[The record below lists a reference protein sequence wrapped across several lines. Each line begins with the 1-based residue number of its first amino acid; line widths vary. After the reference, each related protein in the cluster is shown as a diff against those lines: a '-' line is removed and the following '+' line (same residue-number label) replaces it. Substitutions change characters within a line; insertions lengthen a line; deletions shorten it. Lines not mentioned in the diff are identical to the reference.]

1 MHCLTRLETLVQQN
15 SLLKALRLFV
25 ICALTLGGTLA
36 YGQTYTIPY
45 LPKYQVLTVVYAPPG
60 SASSVT
66 YSNSESSGSTES
78 ISTQT
83 TSSVSESI
91 EFGLQW
97 ETPWSGGSITDTI
110 STGWGTQNSNG
121 TSISIAS
128 TQGNSVA
135 TAGPVSSSLGV
146 NHDNDVIYI
155 LLNPV
160 VDTTAS
166 GPGTGTSVA
175 FSWAGLQYNSCDLTD
190 SQFSPNVYQGVGGCD
205 PNQYPFPD
213 IIGIPVW
220 CLKNPYYP
228 GQSCVQWLTYTSR
241 AWDAVAWGNGN
252 NSKLPLGP
260 MLTLQDYADILSA
273 DPFVTQTLVLPNQTA
288 DSYCHPSYGVNIDP
302 NDAETVPATPTSA
315 PPYGTWPAP
324 PQPPFCGAPNNGS
337 NVTSQRF
344 NAYDQVQ
351 YPQPGVNG
359 EPQTYSG
366 TLSYQQTTGI
376 SSSSQNTNSA
386 GNAFNISGW
395 GGFFGNGLST
405 GVDKTQQ
412 WTWQQTTATSQT
424 QGNTNTAS
432 YSITGPQA
440 SDNYQGPVTF
450 NVYQD
455 NVFGTFAFYS
465 DLQREQ
471 PPLQLSGLA
480 GAKLAPNG
488 LAISGSS
495 FLSPILVNVAT
506 NGTIG
511 SQLVAGTPYSFS
523 GTVTACNPPATCP
536 APDVQEIALTNNSPN
551 YMTMAAPAVTFSNPG
566 FQPIENNPNTYP
578 DGCSNQYLAAG
589 ATCLLFIEFA
599 PVLSDVPNPLANPN
613 PVYAS
618 LIAAGTEN
626 ITSYQNILVTST
638 GLEVTG
644 NAAPVS
650 TAGATMR
657 PATIQTASVPNL
669 YVFPM
674 LQSTT
679 AETQTF
685 TVTNLNSSAVTMSAS
700 STSRCPSSTS
710 AVDITLTDC
719 SNFTIPTATDGCA
732 SASLKAAI
740 PPSGSTAGTAGG
752 SCSFTLNF
760 LPVGAPSTVPSTA
773 GEYTA
778 IITANGT
785 IAGGSGAAN
794 LAVAGA
800 MGTTGG
806 ISMSPAVTCSFQDMG
821 GGGTQF
827 CTSTTI
833 TNNSSGTF
841 TITGVTSNVTGTG
854 GSGTF
859 QVSAATFGLSGCTSG
874 TIAAG
879 KTCTGT
885 LTFTYPTCS
894 PAGDQCAA
902 SGLVGVTGTLLGS
915 AVSTEVGASAG
926 WSQCVQCGAVVHITG
941 KEQSKQVIKPA
952 THARASVDVTGAVT
966 TPFSGTRTVVLTVHG
981 FRATASYNS
990 TATNQTVAQA
1000 LAAAANAAGSPVTAK
1015 ASANTVTLTYKTAGT
1030 VGNTAAYTATGSS
1043 DFTITPRAGL
1053 LSGGVNA
1060 STITEYDAGATEAAV
1075 GGVTV
1080 SSKWGKTSTSE
1091 TIAAALA
1098 ASMNLA
1104 GKGSYTATA
1113 SGGAITITPASG
1125 KSAPSVSVGVKDS
1138 MGFNPASFSASA
1150 EN

>member
-66 YSNSESSGSTES
+66 YSNSESSGNSES
-78 ISTQT
+78 ISSN
-83 TSSVSESI
+83 SSFSFGESI
-91 EFGLQW
+91 TVGFQW
-97 ETPWSGGSITDTI
+97 ETLWSGGSITDTI
-110 STGWGTQNSNG
+110 STGWATQNSSGN
-121 TSISIAS
+121 SISLTS

-160 VDTTAS
+160 IDTTAS
-166 GPGTGTSVA
+166 GPGTTGVA

-228 GQSCVQWLTYTSR
+228 GQSCVQWLAYTSR

-273 DPFVTQTLVLPNQTA
+273 DPFVTQTLVLPTQTA
-288 DSYCHPSYGVNIDP
+288 DYYCHPTYGVNIDP
-302 NDAETVPATPTSA
+302 NDAETVLATPA
-315 PPYGTWPAP
+315 GNPPSGTWPANY
-324 PQPPFCGAPNNGS
+324 CGVPSNGY
-337 NVTSQRF
+337 VTSQRF

-376 SSSSQNTNSA
+376 SSSSQNSESV
-386 GNAFNISGW
+386 GNAFKISGW
-395 GGFFGNGLST
+395 GGFVGNGLSFSSDT
-405 GVDKTQQ
+405 TSQ
-412 WTWQQTTATSQT
+412 WTWQQSTATSQT

-495 FLSPILVNVAT
+495 FLSPILVNLAT
-506 NGTIG
+506 GGTIG
-511 SQLVAGTPYSFS
+511 SPLVAGTPYSFPV
-523 GTVTACNPPATCP
+523 TVTACNPPVTCP
-536 APDVQEIALTNNSPN
+536 PPDVQEIALTNNSPN
-551 YMTMAAPAVTFSNPG
+551 YMTMAAPAVTFSDPG
-566 FQPIENNPNTYP
+566 FQLIENNPTTYQ

-626 ITSYQNILVTST
+626 ITSYQNVLVTST

-650 TAGATMR
+650 IAGATIR

-674 LQSTT
+674 IASTT
-679 AETQTF
+679 AETETF

-719 SNFTIPTATDGCA
+719 TDFTISSDGCA
-732 SASLKAAI
+732 SANLKAAT

-800 MGTTGG
+800 MGTAGG
-806 ISMSPAVTCSFQDMG
+806 ISMSPRVACVFPDMG
-821 GGGTQF
+821 GGTTQS

-833 TNNSSGTF
+833 TNNSSSTF
-841 TITGVTSNVTGTG
+841 TITGVTSDVAISG
-854 GSGTF
+854 GPGTF
-859 QVSAATFGLSGCTSG
+859 TISAATFGLSGCTSG

-885 LTFTYPTCS
+885 LTFNYPTCS
-894 PAGDQCAA
+894 PTGDTCSA
-902 SGLVGVTGTLLGS
+902 SGSVGLTGTLLGS
-915 AVSTEVGASAG
+915 AVSTQVGASAS
-926 WSQCVQCGAVVHITG
+926 WSNCVQCGAVVHITG

-1015 ASANTVTLTYKTAGT
+1015 ASMNTVTLTYKTAGT